1 MKVTEYEK
9 TYTSVYNAVNDVRHV
24 EAVVEFL
31 RKQTAPATCA
41 EIGKGVFG
49 DVYSRSY
56 MSKSYAAQMGQVLRH
71 LRKGG
76 FIKVEERK
84 GDPIEIEVEEYIVP
98 EDENGEP
105 PMLTVHDEQGREFR
119 IDNPNYNR
127 MNAWRRGHWGR
138 VKKTVTPTIKTYL
151 WVAE

>member
-9 TYTSVYNAVNDVRHV
+9 TYASVSNAVNDVRHV

-31 RKQTAPATCA
+31 RKQTAPVTCA
-41 EIGKGVFG
+41 EIGNAVFG
-49 DVYSRSY
+49 GVYSHSY

-84 GDPIEIEVEEYIVP
+84 GDPIEIEVEEYIY
-98 EDENGEP
+98 DNDDNGEP
-105 PMLTVHDEQGREFR
+105 PMITVHDDKGREYR
-119 IDNPNYNR
+119 IQNPNYSGHWTR
-127 MNAWRRGHWGR
+127 GHGHWGK

-151 WVAE
+151 WVA

>member
-9 TYTSVYNAVNDVRHV
+9 TYVSVKNAISATKYV

-31 RKQTAPATCA
+31 RKQTAPATCT

-49 DVYSRSY
+49 DVYSRSC

-84 GDPIEIEVEEYIVP
+84 GDPIEIEIEEYIVP

-127 MNAWRRGHWGR
+127 MDAWRRGHWGR
-138 VKKTVTPTIKTYL
+138 VKKTVIPTIKTYI
-151 WVAE
+151 WVA